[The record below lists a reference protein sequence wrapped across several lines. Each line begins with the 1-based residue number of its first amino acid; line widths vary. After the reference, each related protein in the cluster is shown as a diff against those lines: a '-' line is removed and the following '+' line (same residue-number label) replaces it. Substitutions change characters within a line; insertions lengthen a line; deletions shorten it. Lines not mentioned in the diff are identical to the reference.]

1 MSKLKLALLTDMCYN
16 HNMKDELA
24 QVKHA
29 RSAKDY
35 PDINLEAD
43 EHVVLHLKRS
53 RIGIIGIWTMAAFC
67 VIVLSLA
74 LILISQNINFDDT
87 MLTINDASLSYLRIA
102 IFALYAI
109 ILAGGIMGQ
118 SIYNANEMFI
128 TNRRAIQ
135 KSRTSLFAN
144 STNIIE
150 LRRIEDVSF
159 RQETLLDHIFQIG
172 ILRMSTVGDETT
184 YTFRFL
190 DTPHDEV
197 KTISHLVYEAKKH
210 GKHTEDD

>member
-1 MSKLKLALLTDMCYN
+1 MSKQKLALLTDVCYN

-53 RIGIIGIWTMAAFC
+53 RIGIIGIWSMAAFC
-67 VIVLSLA
+67 AIILSLA
-74 LILISQNINFDDT
+74 LILISKNIDFDDT
-87 MLTINDASLSYLRIA
+87 LLTINDASLSYLRIA

-109 ILAGGIMGQ
+109 ILAGGVIGH

-128 TNRRAIQ
+128 TNHRAIQ
-135 KSRTSLFAN
+135 KSRSSLFAN

-159 RQETLLDHIFQIG
+159 RQESLFDHLFQIG
-172 ILRMSTVGDETT
+172 ILRMATVGEETT

-197 KTISHLVYEAKKH
+197 KIISHLVYENKKH
-210 GKHTEDD
+210 GKRDDD

>member
-1 MSKLKLALLTDMCYN
+1 MCYN

-53 RIGIIGIWTMAAFC
+53 RIGIIGIWTMVAFC
-67 VIVLSLA
+67 IIVLSLSM
-74 LILISQNINFDDT
+74 ILIGNNLKVDET
-87 MLTINDASLSYLRIA
+87 VLKINDTSLSYLRIG

-109 ILAGGIMGQ
+109 IFAGGIIGQ
-118 SIYNANEMFI
+118 SIYDANEMFI
-128 TNRRAIQ
+128 TNHRAIQ
-135 KSRTSLFAN
+135 KSRSSLFAN

-159 RQETLLDHIFQIG
+159 RQESLFDHLFQIG
-172 ILRMSTVGDETT
+172 ILRMATVGEETT

-197 KTISHLVYEAKKH
+197 KIISHLVYENKKH
-210 GKHTEDD
+210 GKRDDD

>member
-1 MSKLKLALLTDMCYN
+1 MCYDQ
-16 HNMKDELA
+16 NMKEELA

-29 RSAKDY
+29 RSVKDY
-35 PDINLEAD
+35 PDIGLEAD
-43 EHVVLHLKRS
+43 EHVVLHFKRS
-53 RIGIIGIWTMAAFC
+53 RIGIIAIWAMVAFC
-67 VIVLSLA
+67 IIVLSIA
-74 LILISQNINFDDT
+74 IILISPTIKLNNT
-87 MLTINDASLSYLRIA
+87 MLTINEASLDYLRIG

-109 ILAGGIMGQ
+109 IIAGGIIGQ

-128 TNRRAIQ
+128 TNHRAIQ

-159 RQETLLDHIFQIG
+159 RQESLIDHLCQIG
-172 ILRMSTVGDETT
+172 ILRMATVGDETT
-184 YTFRFL
+184 YTFKYL

-197 KTISHLVYEAKKH
+197 KIISHLVYESKKR
-210 GKHTEDD
+210 GKHSDDD

>member
-1 MSKLKLALLTDMCYN
+1 MSKQKLALLTDVCYN

-53 RIGIIGIWTMAAFC
+53 RIGIIGIWSMVAFC
-67 VIVLSLA
+67 AIILSLA
-74 LILISQNINFDDT
+74 LILISKNIDFDDT
-87 MLTINDASLSYLRIA
+87 LLTINDASLSYLRIA
-102 IFALYAI
+102 IFSLYAI
-109 ILAGGIMGQ
+109 ILAGGVIGH

-128 TNRRAIQ
+128 TNHRAIQ
-135 KSRTSLFAN
+135 KSRSSLFAN

-159 RQETLLDHIFQIG
+159 RQESLFDHLFQIG
-172 ILRMSTVGDETT
+172 ILRMATVGEETT

-197 KTISHLVYEAKKH
+197 KIISHLVYENKKH
-210 GKHTEDD
+210 SKRDDD

>member
-1 MSKLKLALLTDMCYN
+1 MTNMCYN
-16 HNMKDELA
+16 KNMKEELA

-29 RSAKDY
+29 RSVKDY

-53 RIGIIGIWTMAAFC
+53 RIGIIAIWTMVAFC
-67 VIVLSLA
+67 IIVLSVA
-74 LILISQNINFDDT
+74 LIMIANNLRSGGT
-87 MLTINDASLSYLRIA
+87 MLTINDDSLGYLRIA
-102 IFALYAI
+102 IFALYAVI
-109 ILAGGIMGQ
+109 IAGGVIGQ
-118 SIYNANEMFI
+118 SIYNTNEMFI
-128 TNRRAIQ
+128 TNHRAIQ
-135 KSRTSLFAN
+135 KSRSSLFAN

-159 RQETLLDHIFQIG
+159 RQETILDHLFQIG

-197 KTISHLVYEAKKH
+197 KIISHLVYENKKLN
-210 GKHTEDD
+210 KRNEDY

>member
-1 MSKLKLALLTDMCYN
+1 MCYN
-16 HNMKDELA
+16 QNMKDELA

-43 EHVVLHLKRS
+43 EHVVLHITRS
-53 RIGIIGIWTMAAFC
+53 RIGIIAIWTTAALC
-67 VIVLSLA
+67 VIILSLA
-74 LILISQNINFDDT
+74 LILIANNIKIEDT
-87 MLTINDASLSYLRIA
+87 LLTLNDTSLGYLRIA

-109 ILAGGIMGQ
+109 ILAGGVIGH

-159 RQETLLDHIFQIG
+159 RQETLLDHLFQIG

-184 YTFRFL
+184 YTFKYL

-197 KTISHLVYEAKKH
+197 EIISHLVYENKKH
-210 GKHTEDD
+210 GKREDD

>member
-1 MSKLKLALLTDMCYN
+1 
-16 HNMKDELA
+16 MKDELA

-53 RIGIIGIWTMAAFC
+53 RIGIIGIWSMAAFC
-67 VIVLSLA
+67 AIILSLA
-74 LILISQNINFDDT
+74 LILISKNIDFDDT
-87 MLTINDASLSYLRIA
+87 LLTINDASLSYLRIA

-109 ILAGGIMGQ
+109 ILAGGVIGH

-128 TNRRAIQ
+128 TNHRAIQ
-135 KSRTSLFAN
+135 KSRSSLFAN

-159 RQETLLDHIFQIG
+159 RQESLFDHLFQIG
-172 ILRMSTVGDETT
+172 ILRMATVGEETT

-197 KTISHLVYEAKKH
+197 KIISHLVYENKKH
-210 GKHTEDD
+210 GKRDDD

>member
-1 MSKLKLALLTDMCYN
+1 MCYN

-35 PDINLEAD
+35 PEINLEAD

-53 RIGIIGIWTMAAFC
+53 RIGIIGIWTMVAFC
-67 VIVLSLA
+67 IIVLSLSM
-74 LILISQNINFDDT
+74 ILIGNNIKVDET
-87 MLTINDASLSYLRIA
+87 VLKINDTSLSYLRIG

-109 ILAGGIMGQ
+109 ILAGGIIGQ

-128 TNRRAIQ
+128 TNHRAIQ
-135 KSRTSLFAN
+135 KSRSSLFAN

-159 RQETLLDHIFQIG
+159 RQESLFDHLFQIG
-172 ILRMSTVGDETT
+172 ILRMSTVGEETT

-197 KTISHLVYEAKKH
+197 KIISHLVYENKKH
-210 GKHTEDD
+210 GKREDD

>member
-1 MSKLKLALLTDMCYN
+1 LRGVWYDE
-16 HNMKDELA
+16 NMKDELA

-35 PDINLEAD
+35 PDINLEPD
-43 EHVVLHLKRS
+43 EHVVLHITRS
-53 RIGIIGIWTMAAFC
+53 RIGIIAIWTMAAFC
-67 VIVLSLA
+67 VILLSLA
-74 LILISQNINFDDT
+74 LILIANNIKMEDT
-87 MLTINDASLSYLRIA
+87 MLTLDDTSLGYLRIA

-109 ILAGGIMGQ
+109 ILAGGIIGH
-118 SIYNANEMFI
+118 SIYNANEMYI

-159 RQETLLDHIFQIG
+159 RQETLFDHLFQLG

-197 KTISHLVYEAKKH
+197 KIISHLVYENKKRS
-210 GKHTEDD
+210 KRDEE

>member
-1 MSKLKLALLTDMCYN
+1 MCYN
-16 HNMKDELA
+16 QNMKDELA

-43 EHVVLHLKRS
+43 EHVVLHITRS
-53 RIGIIGIWTMAAFC
+53 RIGIIAIWTTAALC
-67 VIVLSLA
+67 VIILSLA
-74 LILISQNINFDDT
+74 LILIANNIKIEDT
-87 MLTINDASLSYLRIA
+87 LLTLNDTSLGYLRIA

-109 ILAGGIMGQ
+109 ILAGGVIGH

-128 TNRRAIQ
+128 TNRRVIQ

-159 RQETLLDHIFQIG
+159 RQETLLDHLFQIG

-184 YTFRFL
+184 YTFKYL

-197 KTISHLVYEAKKH
+197 KIISPLVYENKKH
-210 GKHTEDD
+210 SKREDD

>member
-1 MSKLKLALLTDMCYN
+1 MWYDK
-16 HNMKDELA
+16 NMKDELA

-35 PDINLEAD
+35 PEINLEAD

-53 RIGIIGIWTMAAFC
+53 RIGIIGIWTMVAFC
-67 VIVLSLA
+67 VIVLSLSM
-74 LILISQNINFDDT
+74 ILIGNNIKVDET
-87 MLTINDASLSYLRIA
+87 VLKINDTSLSYLRIG

-109 ILAGGIMGQ
+109 IFAGGIIGQ

-128 TNRRAIQ
+128 TNHRAIQ
-135 KSRTSLFAN
+135 KSRSSLFAN

-159 RQETLLDHIFQIG
+159 RQESLFDHLFQIG
-172 ILRMSTVGDETT
+172 ILRMATVGEETT

-197 KTISHLVYEAKKH
+197 KIISHLVYENKKH
-210 GKHTEDD
+210 GKREDD

>member
-1 MSKLKLALLTDMCYN
+1 
-16 HNMKDELA
+16 MKEELA

-35 PDINLEAD
+35 PDLNLEAD

-53 RIGIIGIWTMAAFC
+53 LIGIIAIWTMVALC
-67 VIVLSLA
+67 IIILSLA
-74 LILISQNINFDDT
+74 LILIANNIKVDQT
-87 MLTINDASLSYLRIA
+87 LLTINDASLHYLRIA
-102 IFALYAI
+102 IFALYTVI
-109 ILAGGIMGQ
+109 VAGGIIGQ

-128 TNRRAIQ
+128 TNQRAIQ
-135 KSRTSLFAN
+135 KSRSSLFAN

-159 RQETLLDHIFQIG
+159 RQQTLIDHLVQIG
-172 ILRMSTVGDETT
+172 TLRMSTVGDETT
-184 YTFRFL
+184 YTFKYL

-197 KTISHLVYEAKKH
+197 KIISHLVYENKKH
-210 GKHTEDD
+210 RKRELEDY

>member
-1 MSKLKLALLTDMCYN
+1 MSKIKLVQLTDVCYN
-16 HNMKDELA
+16 QNMKEELA

-35 PDINLEAD
+35 PDIDLEAD
-43 EHVVLHLKRS
+43 EHVVLHFKRS
-53 RIGIIGIWTMAAFC
+53 RIGIIAIWTMVAFC
-67 VIVLSLA
+67 IIVLSLSI
-74 LILISQNINFDDT
+74 ILMSNNIKLDNTLF
-87 MLTINDASLSYLRIA
+87 TINEASLDYLRIA

-109 ILAGGIMGQ
+109 ILAGGVIGQ

-159 RQETLLDHIFQIG
+159 RQESLVDHLFHIAVKAGDILLLRSEITACETGDPGTDEEDH
-172 ILRMSTVGDETT
+172 D
-184 YTFRFL
+184 
-190 DTPHDEV
+190 D
-197 KTISHLVYEAKKH
+197 A
-210 GKHTEDD
+210 EDR

>member
-1 MSKLKLALLTDMCYN
+1 
-16 HNMKDELA
+16 MKEELA

-29 RSAKDY
+29 RSVKDY
-35 PDINLEAD
+35 PDLDLEPD

-53 RIGIIGIWTMAAFC
+53 RIGVVAIWAMVALCIVVLSVALIIIGDNLKNGGM
-67 VIVLSLA
+67 
-74 LILISQNINFDDT
+74 
-87 MLTINDASLSYLRIA
+87 MLTIDDKALGYLRIA

-109 ILAGGIMGQ
+109 IVAGGVIGQ
-118 SIYNANEMFI
+118 SIYDTNEMHI

-159 RQETLLDHIFQIG
+159 RQESLTDHIFRIG
-172 ILRMSTVGDETT
+172 TLRMSTVGDETT
-184 YTFRFL
+184 YTFKYL
-190 DTPHDEV
+190 DTPRDEV
-197 KTISHLVYEAKKH
+197 NIISHLVYESKKRSDH
-210 GKHTEDD
+210 KKDD

>member
-1 MSKLKLALLTDMCYN
+1 MCYN
-16 HNMKDELA
+16 KNMKEELA

-35 PDINLEAD
+35 PDINLESD

-53 RIGIIGIWTMAAFC
+53 RIGIIAIWTMVAFC
-67 VIVLSLA
+67 IIVLSVA
-74 LILISQNINFDDT
+74 LIMIANNLRSGGT
-87 MLTINDASLSYLRIA
+87 MLTINDNSLGYLRIA
-102 IFALYAI
+102 IFALYAVI
-109 ILAGGIMGQ
+109 IAGGVIGQ
-118 SIYNANEMFI
+118 SIYNTNEMFI
-128 TNRRAIQ
+128 TNHRAIQ
-135 KSRTSLFAN
+135 KSRSSLFAN

-159 RQETLLDHIFQIG
+159 RQETILDHLFQIG

-190 DTPHDEV
+190 DTPHDEIKV
-197 KTISHLVYEAKKH
+197 ISHLVYENKKLN
-210 GKHTEDD
+210 KRNEDY

>member
-1 MSKLKLALLTDMCYN
+1 MCYN
-16 HNMKDELA
+16 NNMKEELA

-35 PDINLEAD
+35 PDIDLEAD
-43 EHVVLHLKRS
+43 EHVVLHFKRS
-53 RIGIIGIWTMAAFC
+53 RIGIIAIWTMVAFC
-67 VIVLSLA
+67 VVVLSLSI
-74 LILISQNINFDDT
+74 ILMSNNIKLDNT
-87 MLTINDASLSYLRIA
+87 LLTINEASLDYLRIA

-109 ILAGGIMGQ
+109 IFAGGIIGQ
-118 SIYNANEMFI
+118 SIYNANEMYI

-159 RQETLLDHIFQIG
+159 RQESLVDHIFQIG

-184 YTFRFL
+184 YTFKYL

-197 KTISHLVYEAKKH
+197 KIISHLVYECKKH
-210 GKHTEDD
+210 SKRNDDD

>member
-1 MSKLKLALLTDMCYN
+1 
-16 HNMKDELA
+16 MKDELA

-53 RIGIIGIWTMAAFC
+53 RIGIIGIWSMVAFC
-67 VIVLSLA
+67 AIILSLA
-74 LILISQNINFDDT
+74 LILISKNIDFDDT
-87 MLTINDASLSYLRIA
+87 LLTINDASLSYLRIA
-102 IFALYAI
+102 IFSLYAI
-109 ILAGGIMGQ
+109 ILAGGVIGH

-128 TNRRAIQ
+128 TNHRAIQ
-135 KSRTSLFAN
+135 KSRSSLFAN

-159 RQETLLDHIFQIG
+159 RQESLFDHLFQIG
-172 ILRMSTVGDETT
+172 ILRMATVGEETT

-197 KTISHLVYEAKKH
+197 KIISHLVYENKKH
-210 GKHTEDD
+210 SKRDDD

>member
-1 MSKLKLALLTDMCYN
+1 MCYN
-16 HNMKDELA
+16 QNMKDELA

-29 RSAKDY
+29 RSEKDY
-35 PDINLEAD
+35 PELKLEPD

-53 RIGIIGIWTMAAFC
+53 RVGVIAIWCMVVFC
-67 VIVLSLA
+67 IIVLSCA
-74 LILISQNINFDDT
+74 LIMIANSLKNNETLLVVNDDA
-87 MLTINDASLSYLRIA
+87 LGYLRIA

-109 ILAGGIMGQ
+109 IIAGGMVGQ
-118 SIYNANEMFI
+118 SIYDTNEMYI

-135 KSRTSLFAN
+135 KSRVSLFAN

-159 RQETLLDHIFQIG
+159 RQETLFDHLFHIG
-172 ILRMSTVGDETT
+172 ILRMSTIGDETT

-190 DTPHDEV
+190 DTPRDEV
-197 KTISHLVYEAKKH
+197 TTISHLVYENKRR
-210 GKHTEDD
+210 GKTNGDEE